1 MERKNHETSRCNALQ
16 EPFWKNLPP
25 LLFNL
30 TMCSNWKIGC
40 TLSIC
45 LKDHPP
51 HPPPF
56 KSHRLICRFRCLHCM
71 CAPSRRQDEAERCL
85 RAPIWIC
92 ILTLQKHTTATPA
105 CNGASAA
112 SIDARPAPKSLPSAK
127 RCHASSAEWWSQC
140 RWKLRIFRLSLSR
153 TCTIPYICMR
163 CFTNLI
169 IDDMIRYGH
178 IIGCPALLNIDDM
191 CWLRNVF
198 PSRMR
203 IARMLLGGNGAWPP
217 VRNF

>member
-71 CAPSRRQDEAERCL
+71 CAPSRRQDEAEWCL

-127 RCHASSAEWWSQC
+127 RCHASTAELWSHC
-140 RWKLRIFRLSLSR
+140 RWKLHSDSAWVEHVHYRI
-153 TCTIPYICMR
+153 YVW
-163 CFTNLI
+163 
-169 IDDMIRYGH
+169 G
-178 IIGCPALLNIDDM
+178 ALQI
-191 CWLRNVF
+191 W
-198 PSRMR
+198 
-203 IARMLLGGNGAWPP
+203 
-217 VRNF
+217 